1 MRAQIPNCPK
11 YYPMYV
17 TYKDA
22 IEEVRM
28 KEDYYIGKNKMTEE
42 ERFKAI
48 L

>member
-1 MRAQIPNCPK
+1 
-11 YYPMYV
+11 MYV